1 MMNSNLRLLIMGG
14 MLAVATT
21 SCKKSFYDI
30 NENPNTITEQSVTSD
45 LIIPAA
51 LHAAGAGDASG
62 NSAGYDWLN
71 KWMGYWSSPSDFAP
85 TQEEISYN
93 ITTTF
98 LNNRWNIIYNNLNDF
113 TIARDKAIAEGKD
126 FYAGIAK
133 VFRAKYFQDL
143 VDMYGNVP
151 YSQAFNLKEFPNPK
165 YDKGQDIY
173 NALQVELDEAIT
185 IFTTKPV
192 PVGGAAVDI
201 VYGGNLPLWTRF
213 ANTLKLRLLIRQSEV
228 PGFNPAGEIAKI
240 IAKGGVLQSG
250 ETADVNPGYTN
261 AVNKQSP
268 FYATNGFTP
277 TGAAANTGDRANSF
291 FINLLKGNSDPRLQ
305 RYFAPATSPANAA
318 DPYQGSV
325 YGETGSNPNT
335 TSARLSGF
343 GPGLIANATQS
354 QWILT
359 SVESL
364 FLYAEAVA
372 RGWIA
377 GNAQTAYEN
386 AVRESFIWLGV
397 PNAVTAANTY
407 MTNNPTANWANSGAT
422 TLDKVRFIVSQK
434 YIAMAGFAP
443 LEAWTDYRRL
453 GVPANVPLSVFAGRG
468 PNIPVRL
475 LYPLT
480 EYAVNKENVQAEGS
494 LSPFTSKVFWDV
506 N

>member
-1 MMNSNLRLLIMGG
+1 MNSKFRLVIIGG
-14 MLAVATT
+14 MLAVATA

-30 NENPNTITEQSVTSD
+30 NDNPNAATELSVTSE

-51 LHAAGAGDASG
+51 LHNAGAGDAAG

-71 KWMGYWSSPSDFAP
+71 KWMGYWASPSDFAP

-98 LNNRWNIIYNNLNDF
+98 LNFRWNAIYNNLNDF

-151 YSQAFNLKEFPNPK
+151 YSQAFNLKEFPSPK

-185 IFTTKPV
+185 IFTTKAV
-192 PVGGAAVDI
+192 PAGGAAVDI
-201 VYGGNLPLWTRF
+201 VYGGSLPLWTRF

-228 PGFNPAGEIAKI
+228 PGFSPAAEIAKI

-250 ETADVNPGYTN
+250 ETADVNPGYSN
-261 AVNKQSP
+261 AVNKQNP
-268 FYATNGFTP
+268 FYATNGFTAA
-277 TGAAANTGDRANSF
+277 GAAANTGDRANAF
-291 FINLLKGNSDPRLQ
+291 FINLLKGNSDPRIE
-305 RYFAPATSPANAA
+305 RYFTKATTPLNANDA
-318 DPYQGSV
+318 YQGAV

-343 GPGLIANATQS
+343 GPGLIGSATQS

-397 PNAVTAANTY
+397 PGAVAAANTY
-407 MTNNPTANWANSGAT
+407 MANNPTANWANSGT
-422 TLDKVRFIVSQK
+422 STLDKVKFIVFQK
-434 YIAMAGFAP
+434 YISMAGFAP

-453 GVPANVPLSVFAGRG
+453 GVPTNVPLSTFAGRG

-475 LYPLT
+475 LYPLA
-480 EYAVNKENVQAEGS
+480 EYAVNKDNVQAEGS
-494 LSPFTSKVFWDV
+494 INPFTSRVFWDV

>member
-1 MMNSNLRLLIMGG
+1 MMNSKLRTVIISG
-14 MLAVATT
+14 MLAVAATG
-21 SCKKSFYDI
+21 CKKDFYDI
-30 NENPNTITEQSVTSD
+30 NDNPNTVTEQSVTSD

-51 LHAAGAGDASG
+51 LHNAGAGDAAG

-71 KWMGYWSSPSDFAP
+71 KWMGYWASPSDFAP

-98 LNNRWNIIYNNLNDF
+98 LNFRWNAIYNNLNDF

-133 VFRAKYFQDL
+133 VMRAKYFQDL

-165 YDKGQDIY
+165 YDKGQDVY
-173 NALQVELDEAIT
+173 NGLQVELDEAIA
-185 IFTTKPV
+185 IFETKGV
-192 PVGGAAVDI
+192 PAGGNTVDI
-201 VYGGNLPLWTRF
+201 VYGGNLALWTRF
-213 ANTLKLRLLIRQSEV
+213 ANTLKLRLLIRQSEI
-228 PGFNPAGEIAKI
+228 PGFNPAAEIAKI
-240 IAKGGVLQSG
+240 VAKGGVLKSG
-250 ETADVNPGYTN
+250 ETADVNPGYSN

-268 FYATNGFTP
+268 FYATNGLTP
-277 TGAAANTGDRANSF
+277 AGAAANTGDRANAF

-305 RYFAPATSPANAA
+305 RYFAPATTPVNAA
-318 DPYQGSV
+318 DPYQGAV
-325 YGETGSNPNT
+325 YGDVGSNANT

-343 GPGLIANATQS
+343 GPGLLKSAEQP

-377 GNAQTAYEN
+377 GDAKAAYED

-397 PNAVTAANTY
+397 PNAVAAANTY
-407 MTNNPTANWANSGAT
+407 MTNNPTADWANSGAT
-422 TLDKVRFIVSQK
+422 TMDKVRFIVFQK
-434 YIAMAGFAP
+434 YISMAGFAP
-443 LEAWTDYRRL
+443 LEAWSDYRRL
-453 GVPANVPLSVFAGRG
+453 GVPANVPLSTFAGRG

-475 LYPLT
+475 LYPLA

-494 LSPFTSKVFWDV
+494 ISPFTSKVFWDV

>member
-1 MMNSNLRLLIMGG
+1 MNSKLRLVIIGG

-30 NENPNTITEQSVTSD
+30 NDNPNTITEQSVTSD

-51 LHAAGAGDASG
+51 LHNAGAGDAAG

-71 KWMGYWSSPSDFAP
+71 KWMGYWSNPSDFAP

-98 LNNRWNIIYNNLNDF
+98 LNFRWNAIYNNLNDF
-113 TIARDKAIAEGKD
+113 TIARDKALAEGKD

-133 VFRAKYFQDL
+133 VMRAKYFQDL

-165 YDKGQDIY
+165 YDKGQDVY
-173 NALQVELDEAIT
+173 NGLQVELDEAIA
-185 IFTTKPV
+185 IFETKGV
-192 PVGGAAVDI
+192 PAGGNTVDI
-201 VYGGNLPLWTRF
+201 MYGGNLALWTRF

-228 PGFNPAGEIAKI
+228 PGFNPAPEIAKI
-240 IAKGGVLQSG
+240 VAKGGVLKSG
-250 ETADVNPGYTN
+250 ETADVNPGYEN

-268 FYATNGFTP
+268 FYATNGLTP
-277 TGAAANTGDRANSF
+277 AGAAANTGDRANAF
-291 FINLLKGNSDPRLQ
+291 FVSLLKGNNDPRLE
-305 RYFAPATSPANAA
+305 RFFAKATSPANANDA
-318 DPYQGSV
+318 YQGSV

-343 GPGLIANATQS
+343 GPGIVNSASQP

-377 GNAQTAYEN
+377 GDAQTAYEN

-397 PNAVTAANTY
+397 PNAVAAANTY
-407 MTNNPTANWANSGAT
+407 MANNPTANWANSGAT
-422 TLDKVRFIVSQK
+422 TMDKVRFIVFQK
-434 YIAMAGFAP
+434 YISLAGFAP
-443 LEAWTDYRRL
+443 LEAWNDYRRL
-453 GVPANVPLSVFAGRG
+453 GVPTNVPLSAFQGRG

-475 LYPLT
+475 LYPLA

-494 LSPFTSKVFWDV
+494 ISPFTSKVFWDV

>member
-1 MMNSNLRLLIMGG
+1 MMNSKFRLLIMGG

-30 NENPNTITEQSVTSD
+30 NDNPNTITEQSVTSD

-113 TIARDKAIAEGKD
+113 TIARDKAIAEEKD

-173 NALQVELDEAIT
+173 NALQVELDEAIA
-185 IFTTKPV
+185 IFETKGLPA
-192 PVGGAAVDI
+192 GAAAVDI

-213 ANTLKLRLLIRQSEV
+213 ANTLKLRLLIRQSEL
-228 PGFNPAGEIAKI
+228 PGFNPAAEIAKI
-240 IAKGGVLQSG
+240 VAKGGVLQSG

-291 FINLLKGNSDPRLQ
+291 FVNLLKGNSDPRLQ
-305 RYFAPATSPANAA
+305 RYFAAATSPA
-318 DPYQGSV
+318 
-325 YGETGSNPNT
+325 
-335 TSARLSGF
+335 
-343 GPGLIANATQS
+343 
-354 QWILT
+354 
-359 SVESL
+359 
-364 FLYAEAVA
+364 
-372 RGWIA
+372 
-377 GNAQTAYEN
+377 
-386 AVRESFIWLGV
+386 
-397 PNAVTAANTY
+397 
-407 MTNNPTANWANSGAT
+407 
-422 TLDKVRFIVSQK
+422 
-434 YIAMAGFAP
+434 
-443 LEAWTDYRRL
+443 
-453 GVPANVPLSVFAGRG
+453 
-468 PNIPVRL
+468 
-475 LYPLT
+475 
-480 EYAVNKENVQAEGS
+480 
-494 LSPFTSKVFWDV
+494 
-506 N
+506 